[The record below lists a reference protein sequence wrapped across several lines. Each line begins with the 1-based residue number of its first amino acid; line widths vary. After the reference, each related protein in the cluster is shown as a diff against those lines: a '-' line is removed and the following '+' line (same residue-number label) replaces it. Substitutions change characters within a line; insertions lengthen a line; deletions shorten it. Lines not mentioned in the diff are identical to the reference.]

1 MKNIVYFDLE
11 TQKSADEVGGWDK
24 ISRMGMSVGVTYSTA
39 RGDYRIYGEPQV
51 NDLVTE
57 LQRAD
62 LSAPGR
68 EVVQAIAEIPPGAA
82 AGRHTHP
89 GEEVGYVL
97 EGTVLVE
104 VDGKPAATLK
114 AGQYFIIPAGT
125 IHNATNNSKAG
136 AKVLA
141 TYIVEK
147 GKPVATPVK

>member
-1 MKNIVYFDLE
+1 MRSNRVR
-11 TQKSADEVGGWDK
+11 A
-24 ISRMGMSVGVTYSTA
+24 TA
-39 RGDYRIYGEPQV
+39 TAAA
-51 NDLVTE
+51 LVAITAAAAAQQPAFKRTE

-68 EVVQAIAEIPPGAA
+68 EVVQAIAEFPAGAA

-89 GEEVGYVL
+89 GEEVGYIL

-104 VDGKPAATLK
+104 VDGKPAATMN

-125 IHNATNNSKAG
+125 IHNATNKSNSG

-147 GKPVATPVK
+147 GKPMATPVK